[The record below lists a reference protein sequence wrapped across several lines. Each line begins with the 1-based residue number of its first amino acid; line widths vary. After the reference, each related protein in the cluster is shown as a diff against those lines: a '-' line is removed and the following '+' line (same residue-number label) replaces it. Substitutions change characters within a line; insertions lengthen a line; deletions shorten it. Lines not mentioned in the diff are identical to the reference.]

1 MNMDKNKRKEI
12 NRHIN
17 TAFAHISKIPV
28 SDVYVDYMSTVRKEL
43 AAASAVLNDKSGE
56 VKEQDNG

>member
-1 MNMDKNKRKEI
+1 MDKNKRKEI

-17 TAFAHISKIPV
+17 TAFVHLSKIPV
-28 SDVYVDYMSTVRKEL
+28 SDVYVDYMSTARKEL
-43 AAASAVLNDKSGE
+43 AAASAILNNDKSVE